1 MVNYKNTL
9 IEENRYERRI
19 DMKEEENVAFDYEK
33 NYYMM
38 MDEMNKK
45 LEYQKEEYE
54 KEKKKLEKEL
64 QFYKKIIKSVLN
76 IRD

>member
-1 MVNYKNTL
+1 M
-9 IEENRYERRI
+9 E
-19 DMKEEENVAFDYEK
+19 EEENVALDYEK

>member
-1 MVNYKNTL
+1 
-9 IEENRYERRI
+9 
-19 DMKEEENVAFDYEK
+19 MKEEENVALDYEK

-54 KEKKKLEKEL
+54 KEKKNLEKEL

>member
-1 MVNYKNTL
+1 
-9 IEENRYERRI
+9 
-19 DMKEEENVAFDYEK
+19 MKEEENVALDYEK

-38 MDEMNKK
+38 MDKMNKK

-64 QFYKKIIKSVLN
+64 QFYKKIIESVLN

>member
-1 MVNYKNTL
+1 
-9 IEENRYERRI
+9 
-19 DMKEEENVAFDYEK
+19 MKEEENVALDYEK

-38 MDEMNKK
+38 MDEMYKK

-64 QFYKKIIKSVLN
+64 QFYKEIIKSVLN

>member
-1 MVNYKNTL
+1 MN
-9 IEENRYERRI
+9 
-19 DMKEEENVAFDYEK
+19 EEENVALDYEK

-38 MDEMNKK
+38 MDKMNKK